1 MGIKLTT
8 EVKEVI
14 HQMIA
19 ITKEFEPGMMNTL
32 VLFDAL
38 LLNRL
43 FATSMEVSSS
53 CKLELISDD
62 VQRILRNGYCE
73 DANEEGNKTEKN
85 STDAVFPSEHETKTT
100 ENFIE
105 SKAYQEDDVHIF
117 TSCIVDACGTNCGG
131 IDFSQDLADVFNYA
145 IQIVTEEKRE
155 WVTFK
160 DIAISFSENLSKAMM
175 ELLVEWDTDISEFQ
189 KNYNEATSNMEQEF
203 YIPTSLTGCVTI
215 LNSKF
220 IDNPNCEILGRDA
233 ECEEIWRNMM
243 KKTKRN
249 VILVGKPGV
258 GKSSI
263 VYKLTS
269 DIVNQRCPEM
279 FNDFIVLSLDV
290 NNIISGTTLRGQ
302 AEERFQDLIELMKKH
317 NNVILFIDEIHMIVG
332 AGATSKDEKQ
342 DLSNALK
349 PILAGDDAIVIGATT
364 DEEYAQTFGME
375 GALRRRFKTITVR
388 EPRTTEV
395 YDMLKESIRQLE
407 EFHGVRISKKMVEMI
422 IFYSSCFNYNT
433 SNPDR
438 TKDLIDVAMVTARMS
453 GKDRVDRES
462 IMKNFGA
469 NFEEFRNMSE
479 EMVRSTA
486 YHEVGHFIVQRFSD
500 KLIDRKAIAI
510 SIVPAEGYL
519 GLTVTDATDKTVNKD
534 KSYFTDLIA
543 DLLAGRIAEKLF
555 MKSENNAGAESDLEK
570 ATKIAFK
577 MVTKYGMA
585 SRLGENQIYLNDKDY
600 QMQTPAV
607 TEIVNREVQK
617 ILEEAAKKATLVL
630 DEHQEVVEELVNEL
644 TKKGMLSGKELN
656 SIIELYEQ
664 KQAVT
669 V

>member
-1 MGIKLTT
+1 MGIGLSM
-8 EVKEVI
+8 EVKDIIQRMVETVKRY
-14 HQMIA
+14 HL
-19 ITKEFEPGMMNTL
+19 EMMNTL
-32 VLFDAL
+32 VLFDTL

-43 FATSMEVSSS
+43 FATSIEVSSES
-53 CKLELISDD
+53 TLEEIISEVRKLIKNKDLLEQEENNNKGFQEAIASEEKGELFLTCIAQTCSATD
-62 VQRILRNGYCE
+62 V
-73 DANEEGNKTEKN
+73 
-85 STDAVFPSEHETKTT
+85 
-100 ENFIE
+100 
-105 SKAYQEDDVHIF
+105 
-117 TSCIVDACGTNCGG
+117 GTR
-131 IDFSQDLADVFNYA
+131 FSQDLAFVFSFAIDMVMAENRKEVTYEDVA
-145 IQIVTEEKRE
+145 K
-155 WVTFK
+155 
-160 DIAISFSENLSKAMM
+160 SFIENLSENMLEVFSDLEINVPEFKEHYEGAIAE
-175 ELLVEWDTDISEFQ
+175 ELEEF
-189 KNYNEATSNMEQEF
+189 K
-203 YIPTSLTGCVTI
+203 IPASLTGCITV
-215 LNSKF
+215 LNDKF
-220 IDNPNCEILGRDA
+220 KDEAQCDILGRDN

-269 DIVNQRCPEM
+269 DIVNQRCPDM
-279 FNDFIVLSLDV
+279 FYDFIVLSLDV
-290 NNIISGTTLRGQ
+290 NNIIAGTSLRGQ
-302 AEERFQDLIELMKKH
+302 AEERFQDLIDLLKKH
-317 NNVILFIDEIHMIVG
+317 DNVILFIDEIHMIVG
-332 AGATSKDEKQ
+332 AGAASRGEKQ

-349 PILAGDDAIVIGATT
+349 PILAGEDAIVIGATT

-375 GALRRRFKTITVR
+375 GALRRRFKTINVR
-388 EPRTTEV
+388 EPKTTEV

-407 EFHGVRISKKMVEMI
+407 EFHEVRISKKMVEMI

-438 TKDLIDVAMVTARMS
+438 TKDLIDVSMVTARMS

-479 EMVRSTA
+479 EMIRSTA
-486 YHEVGHFIVQRFSD
+486 NHEVGHFIVQRFSD

-534 KSYFTDLIA
+534 KSYFTDLIVA
-543 DLLAGRIAEKLF
+543 FLAGRIAEKLF
-555 MKSENNAGAESDLEK
+555 MKIENNAGAESDLEK

-577 MVTKYGMA
+577 MVTKYGMT

-617 ILEEAAKKATLVL
+617 ILDESAKRATFLL
-630 DEHQEVVEELVNEL
+630 NKYKGLVEELVNEL